1 MRGTPGAIIWHSI
14 MSNAADFRRI
24 ALALEGTSEAP
35 HFDRA
40 AFKVKRIYATLAADR
55 RTANLKF
62 APDEQEM
69 KCLLAPEAFAPVPNA
84 WGQQGWTTVT
94 LSKLSATELK
104 AALEIA
110 WRHELPK
117 KAQPR
122 KRTMKHKGASTR

>member
-1 MRGTPGAIIWHSI
+1 LTE
-14 MSNAADFRRI
+14 DFLATANDVRTL
-24 ALALEGTSEAP
+24 ALALEGTSEHP

-69 KCLLAPEAFAPVPNA
+69 KCLLAPEAFAAVPNA

-110 WRHELPK
+110 WRHALPK
-117 KAQPR
+117 KAQPK
-122 KRTMKHKGASTR
+122 KRTMKHKGTSTR

>member
-1 MRGTPGAIIWHSI
+1 

-69 KCLLAPEAFAPVPNA
+69 KRLLAPEAFAPVPNA
-84 WGQQGWTTVT
+84 WGQQGWTIVT

-110 WRHELPK
+110 WRHSLPGKASAK
-117 KAQPR
+117 KAPPK
-122 KRTMKHKGASTR
+122 KRTMKHKGTSTR